1 MFTHLVSDDNG
12 DDDGDDGGDDDGT
25 DDGDDYNDDDGDDDG
40 DDESG
45 QAMLKNQHRSKQK
58 QQGSNR
64 DFLRN
69 CSLRVADRDVAVL
82 PHQ

>member
-1 MFTHLVSDDNG
+1 MFTHLVSDDDG
-12 DDDGDDGGDDDGT
+12 DDDGDDGGDD
-25 DDGDDYNDDDGDDDG
+25 NDDDGDDDG

-69 CSLRVADRDVAVL
+69 CSLRVADRYVAVL